1 MFEQTLLP
9 EPENARKPYS
19 IGLSL
24 LIQIVV
30 LGALC
35 LAPFVFT
42 QALPTLHL
50 KAVLAAPPKPP
61 APVGLKSRQQVVRA
75 SGYAPRLFRLNIV
88 PLPMRP
94 AEARATATSV
104 EAPPNVEMV
113 DAPSGIPFGTPGS
126 VAELPAPAVPVVRAR
141 PQAAKPIR
149 VASISASSLIHMVQP
164 QYPPLAKASRIQGV
178 VEFTATISK
187 QGTIE
192 GLTLKSGHP
201 LLVNAAREAVLQW
214 RYRPTMLNGEPVE
227 VITDIL
233 VNFTLSQ

>member
-1 MFEQTLLP
+1 
-9 EPENARKPYS
+9 
-19 IGLSL
+19 L
-24 LIQIVV
+24 LIQILV

-42 QALPTLHL
+42 QTLPTMHL

-61 APVGLKSRQQVVRA
+61 PPVAMKSRQPVVRA
-75 SGYAPRLFRLNIV
+75 AGYAPRLFRLNNV
-88 PLPMRP
+88 PLLMKPADVRP
-94 AEARATATSV
+94 TAGNM
-104 EAPPNVEMV
+104 EAPPSVEV
-113 DAPSGIPFGTPGS
+113 GDAPSGIPFGTPGGS
-126 VAELPAPAVPVVRAR
+126 VAELPAPAAPVVRAR
-141 PQAAKPIR
+141 PQVEKPIR

-192 GLTLKSGHP
+192 GLRLKRGHP

-214 RYRPTMLNGEPVE
+214 RYRPTILNGEPVE
-227 VITDIL
+227 VITDII

>member
-24 LIQIVV
+24 LIQILV

-42 QALPTLHL
+42 QTLPTMHL

-61 APVGLKSRQQVVRA
+61 PPVAPKSRQPVVRA
-75 SGYAPRLFRLNIV
+75 TGSSPRLFRLNNL
-88 PLPMRP
+88 PLSIWPADTRPMP
-94 AEARATATSV
+94 GNVAAPPSV
-104 EAPPNVEMV
+104 EMG
-113 DAPSGIPFGTPGS
+113 DASSGIPFGTLGS
-126 VAELPAPAVPVVRAR
+126 AAELPPPAAPVLRAR
-141 PQAAKPIR
+141 PQAEKRIR
-149 VASISASSLIHMVQP
+149 VASLSASSLIHMVQP
-164 QYPPLAKASRIQGV
+164 QYPPLAKATRVQGV

-214 RYRPTMLNGEPVE
+214 RYRPTILNGEPVE
-227 VITDIL
+227 VITDII